1 MHTDEQYPTE
11 TGLAARLDHL
21 HQAPASGSPVTH
33 LIRRP
38 ATDERELLA
47 EAELTS
53 AAGLVGDR
61 WAKTCSHKL
70 PSGELNPDSQITIM
84 STRMLKLLTD
94 DRSRWPLAGD
104 NLLLD
109 LDLSDTNLPVGQ
121 RLRVGTA
128 VLEITERP
136 HTGCAKFSKRFGPDA
151 LRFVNSP
158 EGRKLRL
165 RGVHAQ
171 VVTSG
176 RVRVGDR
183 VEKLTTA

>member
-1 MHTDEQYPTE
+1 MHADPSFATE
-11 TGLAARLDHL
+11 AELAVRLDYL
-21 HQAPASGSPVTH
+21 RQAPATGSPVTH

-38 ATDERELLA
+38 TTDERELLT
-47 EAELTS
+47 EAELTP
-53 AAGLVGDR
+53 AAGIVGDR

-70 PSGELNPDSQITIM
+70 PDGTLNPDTQITLM
-84 STRMLKLLTD
+84 STRMLGLLTD
-94 DRSRWPLAGD
+94 DRDRWPLAGD

-121 RLRVGTA
+121 RLRLGTA

-151 LRFVNSP
+151 LKFVNSP
-158 EGRKLRL
+158 EGRQLRL

-171 VVTSG
+171 VITAG
-176 RVRVGDR
+176 RVKVGDQ
-183 VEKLTTA
+183 VEKT